1 MTGYQTFYEHH
12 PATPGTPAAR
22 HFRHWLPER
31 QEVCL
36 EAASG
41 LTAEDMHIHYDSAKP
56 SAAEPV
62 QFLKP
67 LGVLSYLRS
76 LGVRSALRAYH
87 AFCDSVQEEELLDRQ
102 VLDQLEERLNA
113 VRNACEADN
122 PLHQNLLGQVNREL
136 GICDQLR
143 GYQIWAAGMAGRPLQ
158 GRYQENRDYIKQLCY
173 ASKIVDNRENMTTG
187 ESYNAGNFSFIER
200 IFSAA
205 ADTVNARDSREQE
218 EALVQ
223 LHLSRLQGI
232 QDDQDAPV
240 ALRNVINQIL
250 PLTDNIPVKYGQGMK
265 STTLMKPRRGAFVPG
280 HPYGPAGGGGEHSD
294 LEFGLQRMKETVDTS
309 HGSFLHE
316 LTHAA
321 VQRTF
326 HNTPLHLG
334 FALPRRN
341 KREAII
347 KRFESVYKYRSGM
360 VRKLDRLIQAE
371 KGDVHS
377 PFSKRQ
383 LDQISEKLAY
393 GAGQALL
400 GLYALNIND
409 IGDRDP
415 RQKLQDDKKDLFMDM
430 ERMFSKRAK
439 RSEGYKVYGSVFM
452 EYDATINQMLLWC
465 HDWNIP
471 QDNPLYAA
479 LAEAAQIEV
488 TRRNRAQAL

>member
-1 MTGYQTFYEHH
+1 MTGHQTFYEHH
-12 PATPGTPAAR
+12 PATPGTSVAVHSR
-22 HFRHWLPER
+22 RRIPER
-31 QEVCL
+31 QGACL

-41 LTAEDMHIHYDSAKP
+41 LTAGDMHIHYDSVKP
-56 SAAEPV
+56 SVAEPV

-76 LGVRSALRAYH
+76 SGVRNALKAYH
-87 AFCDSVQEEELLDRQ
+87 AFCDTVQEGELLDRQ
-102 VLDQLEERLNA
+102 VLNQLEERLNA
-113 VRNACEADN
+113 VRDACGEDN
-122 PLHQNLLGQVNREL
+122 PLHRNLLGQANLEL
-136 GICDQLR
+136 GICERLR
-143 GYQIWAAGMAGRPLQ
+143 GYQIWAAGMAGLLPH
-158 GRYQENRDYIKQLCY
+158 GTPQENRDYIKRLCY
-173 ASKIVDNRENMTTG
+173 ASKIVDNREKMTTG
-187 ESYNAGNFSFIER
+187 EIYNAGNFSFIEK

-205 ADTVNARDSREQE
+205 AAVVNAEDSREQE

-232 QDDQDAPV
+232 RDDQDAPA
-240 ALRNVINQIL
+240 ALRNVIEQIL

-265 STTLMKPRRGAFVPG
+265 STTLMKRGQGAHVPE
-280 HPYGPAGGGGEHSD
+280 HPYGPAGREGNHSD
-294 LEFGLQRMKETVDTS
+294 LELGVQRMRETVDTS

-341 KREAII
+341 KRKAII

-371 KGDVHS
+371 KGDAHS

-393 GAGQALL
+393 GAGRTLL
-400 GLYALNIND
+400 GFYAVETNGIKD
-409 IGDRDP
+409 EDP
-415 RQKLQDDKKDLFMDM
+415 REKLQDDKKDLFMDIENRCI
-430 ERMFSKRAK
+430 ERAGGL
-439 RSEGYKVYGSVFM
+439 EGFKVYGSVFM
-452 EYDATINQMLLWC
+452 EYDTTINQMLLWC

-471 QDNPLYAA
+471 QDNPLYTA

-488 TRRNRAQAL
+488 RRRNRAQA